1 MINKFDIDDSR
12 IVIGYAVK
20 RINSSTGSMGF
31 VQPMAELSGGQI
43 AEITE
48 HNFCKTLRVFITSQY
63 DNLEQNFPNG
73 TLFKLGVHISDKY
86 VEGQSPDS
94 ECKYVSL
101 GSEAEIIRP
110 KEIFEILNQAL
121 PNPNKRKISLNT
133 YPRTK
138 YILLKDGGNIF
149 GPFEWKI
156 SGVDNEPEIE
166 IDFLSGPFPG
176 IRLGQYQIYK
186 IPSEKVLALSVKDPV
201 ENRVF
206 VQTINVA
213 QGGEYFDYSSDE
225 EVVKYVSKL
234 AADNGIRIIEKAKV
248 ENLIASVKK
257 LSKLNNDFNKNRLQ
271 RFSFINAS
279 ITEARDYLN
288 GALSNYLQSD
298 LGKVL
303 IDDYIKGNEGKFLEV
318 LRSENEQRL
327 TQETAKFAVEAE
339 RAQARLVELNQK
351 KQELV
356 EEIERLARERDKT
369 ADLTSVHLQAD
380 QEIKKKQNQIF
391 DLEAKL
397 NTLSDKYRKL
407 DSIEKIAG
415 EITYLEKRKE
425 EEGEKQRRMRE
436 ATQEL
441 AKSMQ
446 DTESSLQ
453 KRLTELKP
461 FVEAINGSFGA
472 VEESIPQVRG
482 VVLTNRLGGADFKAA
497 DVVNS
502 LMNSLEQKRRRVDFN
517 FAANLLVCLQQSFL
531 TIFAGL
537 PGVGKTTLARLLV
550 EQQGMPQRLKE
561 ISVSRGWTSQKDL
574 IGYFN
579 PLTNRFQQ
587 SGTGLHS
594 FLKAIAEDPMSDAL
608 MSYVLLDEANL
619 SPLEHYWSEFMGK
632 TDSDGLKLLT
642 VGGENLQI
650 PAGLRFL
657 ATINYDGT
665 TEPLSPRLINR
676 APIIVLDASKE
687 ISPDDC
693 KSHINDVFPLGLEQ
707 LNQFFG
713 LSEITPELAEPE
725 KVAFEKIE
733 KLLSMESGALGRP
746 VVISPRKQNFLAQYC
761 AKARPLVNLDSDY
774 VALDYAIKQHI
785 LPLIQGTGSK
795 FGDRLKKLVPVLK
808 DYEMNESCRYLQQMI
823 DRGEVDLHTYD
834 FFCW

>member
-1 MINKFDIDDSR
+1 MINKFDIDDNR
-12 IVIGYAVK
+12 IVIGYALK
-20 RINSSTGSMGF
+20 RVNSSNGSMGF
-31 VQPMAELSGGQI
+31 VQPLAEISDGQLI
-43 AEITE
+43 EITE
-48 HNFCKTLRVFITSQY
+48 KNFCKTLKIFITSQY
-63 DNLEQNFPNG
+63 EVLEQDYPSG
-73 TLFKLGVHISDKY
+73 ALFKLRVRISDKY

-94 ECKYVSL
+94 ECKYISL
-101 GSEAEIIRP
+101 GYEAEAVRP
-110 KEIFEILNQAL
+110 KELFEIINQTL
-121 PNPNKRKISLNT
+121 PNPNQRKLSVSA

-138 YILLKDGGNIF
+138 YIFLKDGNNTF
-149 GPFEWKI
+149 GPFEWKV
-156 SGVDNEPEIE
+156 SDTNSEPEIE

-176 IRLGQYQIYK
+176 IRLGQYQTYR
-186 IPSEKVLALSVKDPV
+186 IPSEKIIALSVKDPI
-201 ENRVF
+201 EHRIF
-206 VQTINVA
+206 TQSINA
-213 QGGEYFDYSSDE
+213 IQAGEYFDYSSDE

-234 AADNGIRIIEKAKV
+234 AAENGIRIIEKAKV
-248 ENLIASVKK
+248 ENLVASVKK

-271 RFSFINAS
+271 RFSSINA
-279 ITEARDYLN
+279 IVTEARDHLN
-288 GALSNYLQSD
+288 EALSNHLQSD
-298 LGKVL
+298 FGKKL
-303 IDDYIKGNEGKFLEV
+303 IDDYIKENEGKFLEV

-327 TQETAKFAVEAE
+327 TQETSKFAAEAE
-339 RAQARLVELNQK
+339 RAQARLGELNQK

-369 ADLTSVHLQAD
+369 ADLSSVHLQAD

-391 DLEAKL
+391 ELEVKL
-397 NTLSDKYRKL
+397 SALSDKYKKL
-407 DSIEKIAG
+407 DSVEKI
-415 EITYLEKRKE
+415 EDQLTYLEKRKE
-425 EEGEKQRRMRE
+425 EESERQRRMRE

-461 FVEAINGSFGA
+461 FVEAINGSFGSI
-472 VEESIPQVRG
+472 EENIPQVQCNILSDSVG
-482 VVLTNRLGGADFKAA
+482 ISELKAT
-497 DVVNS
+497 DVVHS
-502 LMNSLEQKRRRVDFN
+502 LMKSLAQKGRRIDFN
-517 FAANLLVCLQQSFL
+517 FTANLLVCLQQSFL

-561 ISVSRGWTSQKDL
+561 VSVSRGWTSQKDL

-594 FLKAIAEDPMSDAL
+594 FLKAIAEDPMSNAV

-619 SPLEHYWSEFMGK
+619 SPMEHYWSAFMGK
-632 TDSDGLKLLT
+632 TDTDGLKELN

-665 TEPLSPRLINR
+665 TESLSPRLINR
-676 APIIVLDASKE
+676 APIIVLDATKE
-687 ISPDDC
+687 ISADDF
-693 KSHINDVFPLGLEQ
+693 KSGFKDVFPLGLDQ

-713 LSEITPELAEPE
+713 ISEFTPELAEPE
-725 KVAFEKIE
+725 KLAFEKVE
-733 KLLSMESGALGRP
+733 KVLSAESSALGRP
-746 VVISPRKQNFLAQYC
+746 VVISPRKRNFLAQYC
-761 AKARPLVNLDSDY
+761 AKSRPLVNLDSDY
-774 VALDYAIKQHI
+774 VALDYAVKQHI

-808 DYEMNESCRYLQQMI
+808 DHEMTESCRYLEQMI

>member
-1 MINKFDIDDSR
+1 
-12 IVIGYAVK
+12 
-20 RINSSTGSMGF
+20 
-31 VQPMAELSGGQI
+31 
-43 AEITE
+43 
-48 HNFCKTLRVFITSQY
+48 
-63 DNLEQNFPNG
+63 
-73 TLFKLGVHISDKY
+73 
-86 VEGQSPDS
+86 
-94 ECKYVSL
+94 
-101 GSEAEIIRP
+101 
-110 KEIFEILNQAL
+110 
-121 PNPNKRKISLNT
+121 
-133 YPRTK
+133 
-138 YILLKDGGNIF
+138 
-149 GPFEWKI
+149 
-156 SGVDNEPEIE
+156 
-166 IDFLSGPFPG
+166 
-176 IRLGQYQIYK
+176 
-186 IPSEKVLALSVKDPV
+186 
-201 ENRVF
+201 
-206 VQTINVA
+206 
-213 QGGEYFDYSSDE
+213 
-225 EVVKYVSKL
+225 
-234 AADNGIRIIEKAKV
+234 
-248 ENLIASVKK
+248 
-257 LSKLNNDFNKNRLQ
+257 
-271 RFSFINAS
+271 
-279 ITEARDYLN
+279 
-288 GALSNYLQSD
+288 
-298 LGKVL
+298 
-303 IDDYIKGNEGKFLEV
+303 
-318 LRSENEQRL
+318 
-327 TQETAKFAVEAE
+327 
-339 RAQARLVELNQK
+339 
-351 KQELV
+351 V
-356 EEIERLARERDKT
+356 EELERLARERDKT

-397 NTLSDKYRKL
+397 NTLSDKHRKL
-407 DSIEKIAG
+407 DSIEKISG

-425 EEGEKQRRMRE
+425 EELEKRRQMIE
-436 ATQEL
+436 ATQVL

-472 VEESIPQVRG
+472 VEEDIPQVQG
-482 VVLTNRLGGADFKAA
+482 VILSGSVGISDLKAT

-502 LMNSLEQKRRRVDFN
+502 LMKSLAQKGRRVDFN
-517 FAANLLVCLQQSFL
+517 FTANLLVCLQQSFL

-561 ISVSRGWTSQKDL
+561 VSVSRGWTSEKDL

-587 SGTGLHS
+587 AGTGLHN
-594 FLKAIAEDPMSDAL
+594 FLKAISGDPMSDSL

-619 SPLEHYWSEFMGK
+619 SPLEHYWSSFMGK
-632 TDSDGLKLLT
+632 TDADGLKVLN
-642 VGGENLQI
+642 VGGEKLQI

-687 ISPDDC
+687 ISADDC
-693 KSHINDVFPLGLEQ
+693 NSSLKDVFPLGLDQ

-713 LSEITPELAEPE
+713 LSEFTPELAEPE
-725 KVAFEKIE
+725 KLAFEKVE
-733 KLLSMESGALGRP
+733 KVLSTESGALGRP